1 MEIIANKINELLKY
15 ITEFAIIFA

>member
-15 ITEFAIIFA
+15 IIKFTIIFA